1 MEIQPTE
8 WDKIFANDELNQRLI
23 SKIYRYFIQLSIIK
37 TNNLIIKWAE
47 DLYRSILPKTYRWT
61 TGI

>member
-8 WDKIFANDELNQRLI
+8 WDKIFANDELSQRLI

-37 TNNLIIKWAE
+37 TNNL
-47 DLYRSILPKTYRWT
+47 T
-61 TGI
+61 TKNAPEQTFLQRHTDG